1 MIDGLDSA
9 LAQAAPAAPAQ
20 AFFLPAA
27 DGERFCL
34 YHAAAGNE
42 PRGAFVYVHPFA
54 EEMNKCRRMAALQAR
69 AFARAGYAV
78 LQIDLHG
85 CGDSSGD
92 FGDARWDT
100 WLDDLQ
106 RAHAWLAQ
114 QQAAPVGWWG
124 MRLGALLALDAAA
137 RQAASTESA
146 ASAGPVVLWQPVI
159 NGELFM
165 TQFLRMRVASS
176 MMAAAPDASGGAAA
190 PAAPDKASS
199 TQAMRAAMAGGES
212 LEVGGYLVAPA
223 LAGAIDGLKLAKLA
237 VPGMQV
243 HWFEVVA
250 EEGRN
255 LPPAAAA
262 AETALRAAGVAL
274 QVHRVVG
281 PAFWTTQEIADCPAL
296 ITATTGLEMQVT
308 A

>member
-9 LAQAAPAAPAQ
+9 PAQAAPAQ

-34 YHAAAGNE
+34 YHAAAGTE
-42 PRGAFVYVHPFA
+42 PRSAFVYVHPFA

-85 CGDSSGD
+85 CGDSSGE

-106 RAHAWLAQ
+106 RAHDWLAQ
-114 QQAAPVGWWG
+114 RQAAPVGWWG

-137 RQAASTESA
+137 RQAASS
-146 ASAGPVVLWQPVI
+146 GPVVLWQPVI

-176 MMAAAPDASGGAAA
+176 MMAAAPDGSGEAAA
-190 PAAPDKASS
+190 PAAPGEASS

-212 LEVGGYLVAPA
+212 LEVGGYLIAPA
-223 LAGAIDGLKLAKLA
+223 LAGAIDGLKLAKLG
-237 VPGMQV
+237 VPGMPV

-281 PAFWTTQEIADCPAL
+281 PAFWTTQEIVDCPAL
-296 ITATTGLEMQVT
+296 ITATTGLEMQVM